1 MTTAA
6 VDMGSNSTRLL
17 VVDREG
23 EVITRELTITR
34 LAEGVDRTG
43 HLADAALQRTLET
56 LARYRTIWEAHDAR
70 HVRIAATSAVRDAA
84 DRDRFFAGVR
94 EVAGVDARVL
104 SGDEEAATAYAGAVA
119 VLELPRPCAV
129 LDIGGGSTELIVGDE
144 RDGVVGSVSLQLGCV
159 RLTERL
165 LPDDPPTV
173 DQLEAARAE
182 VESQLQRADDALTDT
197 GTAVTD
203 ATVLVGVAGTVTT
216 IAALHLGLDRY
227 DPERIHGT
235 EVPRTAVTRW
245 LARLAEVPGAARST
259 YGPMQAG
266 REDVIVGGA
275 LILASVLDRYGFGAI
290 VASEADI
297 LDGLARGLGAATW

>member
-1 MTTAA
+1 
-6 VDMGSNSTRLL
+6 MGSNSTRLL
-17 VVDREG
+17 VVDRGG
-23 EVITRELTITR
+23 EAITRELTITR

-43 HLADAALQRTLET
+43 HLADEALQRTLET
-56 LARYRTIWEAHDAR
+56 LARYRTIWEAHGAR

-104 SGDEEAATAYAGAVA
+104 SGDEEAATAYAGAVVA
-119 VLELPRPCAV
+119 LELPRPCAV

-144 RDGVVGSVSLQLGCV
+144 RDAVVGSVSLQLGCV

-173 DQLEAARAE
+173 EQLEAARAE
-182 VESQLQRADDALTDT
+182 VESQLQRADDALADT
-197 GTAVTD
+197 GSTVTD

-235 EVPRTAVTRW
+235 EVPRTAVTAW
-245 LARLAEVPGAARST
+245 VARLAEVPAAGRAT
-259 YGPMQAG
+259 FGPMQAG

-275 LILASVLDRYGFGAI
+275 LILAGVLDRYGFDAI

>member
-17 VVDREG
+17 VIDSDG
-23 EVITRELTITR
+23 EVLTRKLTITR

-43 HLADAALQRTLET
+43 HLADAALARTLDT
-56 LARYRTIWEAHDAR
+56 LALYREIWEGHGAS

-84 DRDRFFAGVR
+84 DRDRFFSGVR
-94 EVAGVDARVL
+94 EVASVDARVL
-104 SGDEEAATAYAGAVA
+104 SGDEEAATAFAGAVGA
-119 VLELPRPCAV
+119 LEVPRPCAV
-129 LDIGGGSTELIVGDE
+129 VDIGGGSTELIVGDA
-144 RDGVVGSVSLQLGCV
+144 RDTVVGSVSLQLGCV

-165 LPDDPPTV
+165 LPDDPPTA

-182 VESQLQRADDALTDT
+182 VAVQLQRADDVLA
-197 GTAVTD
+197 GVGSAVTD
-203 ATVLVGVAGTVTT
+203 AAVLVGVAGTVTT

-235 EVPRTAVTRW
+235 DVPRAAVAAW
-245 LARLAEVPGAARST
+245 ASRLSEVRAAERALF
-259 YGPMQAG
+259 GPMQPG

-275 LILASVLDRYGFGAI
+275 LILARVLDRYGFEAI
-290 VASEADI
+290 TASEADI